1 MEQDDPEDP
10 FLGQGNGANPQDV
23 DANQP
28 QVGANL
34 QDIGDNQQAGGVQ
47 PPAPPAD
54 PAVIAAQIQAQ
65 FDAGVAA
72 AAADAAMAAAIAEKK
87 MWAAMKTC
95 PTYNETFPYRIFEV
109 QWKNWK
115 RLAWPAASD
124 AYIDLDTRKHI
135 LVQRMDGRALNRV
148 NMYMEG
154 SPGWT
159 ASDTME
165 KFEDLV
171 RATYAPESESDLAR
185 SEYNA
190 RRQGKNESILAYLMA
205 KIALRNTAF
214 PEGERNFQ
222 TLLDAVVEGIYN
234 NTIKR
239 IITRNRPGKEEELIE
254 QCTQAVASE
263 RKCVLR
269 GFGESPNLDG
279 LSLSTLAATHNFN
292 SPATQPTHDEFG
304 CEYMDTSVGKLGG
317 VEKRSCHRCGK
328 TGHLRAQC
336 RVPEAKLP
344 KNKQKGKGGQGG
356 QQGGQKGK
364 GQPPKKD
371 KSQVKCYNCNRV
383 GHYSRECK
391 QPRKQRV
398 STVDGQ
404 GPSNQDGVLPAS
416 AHTTYEGASDPFSPY
431 AGEPTG

>member
-10 FLGQGNGANPQDV
+10 FLGQGNGVNPQNV
-23 DANQP
+23 DINQP

-34 QDIGDNQQAGGVQ
+34 QEIGDNPLVGGVQ
-47 PPAPPAD
+47 PPAPPVG
-54 PAVIAAQIQAQ
+54 PQVIAAQIQAQ

-72 AAADAAMAAAIAEKK
+72 AEAAEMAAQTAEKK

-95 PTYNETFPYRIFEV
+95 PTYNETSPYRIFEV
-109 QWKNWK
+109 QWRNWK
-115 RLAWPAASD
+115 KLAWPTESD
-124 AYIDLDTRKHI
+124 AYIDVDTRKRI
-135 LVQRMDGRALNRV
+135 LVQRMSGSALNRV

-154 SPGWT
+154 TPGWE
-159 ASDTME
+159 AADTMK

-214 PEGERNFQ
+214 PEEERSFQ

-239 IITRNRPGKEEELIE
+239 IITRNRPQKEPELIE
-254 QCTQAVASE
+254 MCTQAVASE

-292 SPATQPTHDEFG
+292 SPGVQPTHDEFG
-304 CEYMDTSVGKLGG
+304 CEYMDTSVGKMGG
-317 VEKRSCHRCGK
+317 AEKRSCHRCGK

-344 KNKQKGKGGQGG
+344 KNKQQGGKGGKGGQGG
-356 QQGGQKGK
+356 KGK
-364 GQPPKKD
+364 GQTPKKD
-371 KSQVKCYNCNRV
+371 KSQVKCYNCNRN

-398 STVDGQ
+398 NAVDGQ
-404 GPSNQDGVLPAS
+404 GTSNQEGVLPAS
-416 AHTTYEGASDPFSPY
+416 AHTTYDRGDDPFSPY
-431 AGEPTG
+431 AGEATG